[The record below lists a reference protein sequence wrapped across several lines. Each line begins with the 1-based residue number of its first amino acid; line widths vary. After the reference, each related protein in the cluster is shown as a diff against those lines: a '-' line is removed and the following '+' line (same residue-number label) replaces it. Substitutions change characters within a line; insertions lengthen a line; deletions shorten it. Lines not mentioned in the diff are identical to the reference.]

1 VRIFYISF
9 IGLLT
14 LIAISSAQASDKP
27 PAFITSA
34 SYYMINDDK
43 PEYAQPVQN
52 KSAWQH
58 YNFNGFKVNKDI
70 SWIQIDF
77 ELPHKDTTSPHLNYG
92 AFVSILG
99 AFEAYWDGQLIG
111 KNGIVGHDK
120 TSETPGIIDKA
131 MLVPP
136 ALSLAGKHTLSL
148 RLSSHYVSPTQTHGS
163 FFSLVTDYQYLV
175 QLPYKRASRPLIMSG
190 AVLLVAFYALFIYFT
205 SFKQPSHLI
214 FSALCFTILSLMIV
228 ESWRG
233 LWPYSYDWQIPRM
246 ETVLALSCLTSLL
259 FTAFFAWFFTLS
271 FKQRIG
277 WLGAVVI
284 AQLITLNYIDG
295 YDNRSLIVFLIAIT
309 AATGLCIQGLIYKQ
323 QHAPLMLGG
332 LLLFIAPIS
341 INIYAYMD
349 QYFFLSFSALLCL
362 MLYTLGQSMNKKHK
376 QLIQS
381 QLTASRL
388 ELELVKRNLQPHFI
402 LNTLTAVEEWIE
414 ESPATAVK
422 FINALADEF
431 RFMAAT
437 SAQSLITLQDEIA
450 LCQSHLKVMGY
461 RTNIEYSMSIDANQ
475 QSAAIAP
482 GILLTLIE
490 NAISHNSYRSG
501 KIEFSL
507 IQTIKDQQQSLRFY
521 APIIQPKRL
530 KEPATDNSIHL
541 GIGSKY
547 IEARLTESFGK
558 TWEMNSAI
566 KDERWHIGLT
576 FPLTSPTHDKKIT
589 PPGHSL

>member
-1 VRIFYISF
+1 MVPM
-9 IGLLT
+9 LV
-14 LIAISSAQASDKP
+14 QASAKP

-34 SYYMINDDK
+34 TYYVINDDK
-43 PEYAQPVQN
+43 PEYAQPALD
-52 KSAWQH
+52 KTAWQH
-58 YNFNGFKVNKDI
+58 YEFNGFRINKDI
-70 SWIQIDF
+70 SWIQIEF
-77 ELPHKDTTSPHLNYG
+77 ELPQKNSASALFNYG

-111 KNGIVGHDK
+111 KNGIVGNERN
-120 TSETPGIIDKA
+120 SEIPGIIDKA
-131 MLVPP
+131 MLIPSS
-136 ALSLAGKHTLSL
+136 LSEAGKHTLSL
-148 RLSSHYVSPTQTHGS
+148 RLSSHHLSPTQTHGS
-163 FFSLVTDYQYLV
+163 FFSLVTDYQYLI
-175 QLPYKRASRPLIMSG
+175 QLPYKKASRPLIMSG
-190 AVLLVAFYALFIYFT
+190 ALLLVAIYSLFIYFT

-246 ETVLALSCLTSLL
+246 EVVLALSCLTSIL

-271 FKQRIG
+271 IKQRIG

-295 YDNRSLIVFLIAIT
+295 YDNRSLIVFLIAI
-309 AATGLCIQGLIYKQ
+309 ACATGLCLKGLISKQ
-323 QHAPLMLGG
+323 QHASLMLGG

-362 MLYTLGQSMNKKHK
+362 MLYTLAQSMKIKHK

-381 QLTASRL
+381 QLTSSRL

-461 RTNIEYSMSIDANQ
+461 RTNIKYSFKIDANL

-490 NAISHNSYRSG
+490 NAISHNNYRDG
-501 KIEFSL
+501 NVEFSL
-507 IQTIKDQQQSLRFY
+507 VQIIKHQQQSLLFH
-521 APIIQPKRL
+521 APVIRSKHHKKPT
-530 KEPATDNSIHL
+530 TDNSIHL

-547 IEARLTESFGK
+547 IEARLTESFGQ
-558 TWEMNSAI
+558 TWKINSVI
-566 KDERWHIGLT
+566 ENERWSIDLS
-576 FPLTSPTHDKKIT
+576 FPLTAPCNHTATTKA
-589 PPGHSL
+589 GHSL